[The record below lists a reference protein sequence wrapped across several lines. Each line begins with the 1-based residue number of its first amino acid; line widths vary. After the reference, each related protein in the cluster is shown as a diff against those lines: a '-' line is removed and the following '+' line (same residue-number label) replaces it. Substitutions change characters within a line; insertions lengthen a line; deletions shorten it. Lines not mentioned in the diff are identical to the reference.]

1 VSLDGKEPSPA
12 GSARAAADLNRSRS
26 RRSQPLPLPVAVLGG
41 AGLAPFVIG
50 ALITVAEPQAGGLP
64 WAQIVVVYGAVILS
78 FLGGIAWGLASAAA
92 AQNPR
97 LQVRTG
103 LFTVSVV
110 PALVGWV
117 ACFLPR
123 PLGLLILAVSFVAMV
138 LLDRHVAAEG
148 LVPAW
153 WMRLRSILSAI
164 AATVLFMLA
173 VFLAAGTSVGD
184 V

>member
-1 VSLDGKEPSPA
+1 VSAERPRRPA
-12 GSARAAADLNRSRS
+12 R
-26 RRSQPLPLPVAVLGG
+26 LPLSVATLGG
-41 AGLAPFVIG
+41 AGLAPFLIG
-50 ALITVAEPQAGGLP
+50 LLFAWFEPTAGGLP
-64 WAQIVVVYGAVILS
+64 WVRIVVVYGAVILS

-97 LQVRTG
+97 LQVRNG
-103 LFTVSVV
+103 LFAVSVV

-117 ACFLPR
+117 ACFLPQ

-153 WMRLRSILSAI
+153 WMRLRSVLSAV
-164 AATVLFMLA
+164 AAMALLA
-173 VFLAAGTSVGD
+173 LAISIAAGTAVAD